1 MTLDQAPDVMK
12 VPEVAAVLRV
22 GRNAAYELIQRGE
35 LQAVHIGRSVRVTRW
50 ALEAYL
56 QGGDG
61 VGAP

>member
-1 MTLDQAPDVMK
+1 VTLDQAPDVMK
-12 VPEVAAVLRV
+12 VPEVAAVLRI

-35 LQAVHIGRSVRVTRW
+35 LQAVCIGRSVRVTRW

-61 VGAP
+61 HGAS